1 MTDLF
6 SSQFFIVFFSVGV
19 PLSIFFVL
27 LFFFV
32 LRPGRINFRRS
43 TSTNSSAQSA
53 IPSPLPSP
61 IPPPPQQPTQTSTPQ
76 PQQDISKITS
86 RVDKMEADLAKMI
99 SDTSTELRQ
108 SVENLGKNL
117 EDLALAIKATKSDA
131 ESPFNLIQLNEQD
144 PKTSRDSVDA
154 KFTGLNIPNSS
165 SSITQDISQNE
176 LPNINLKKLIQLS
189 ILLAILDYDK
199 VKIRA
204 LLNLGLISPQD
215 LEMIS
220 KIEDIIHKNRPKVDA
235 AELALIAYDI
245 AKSYNSVDSE
255 LVKFMSVLI
264 GDGNGRRDNQ

>member
-6 SSQFFIVFFSVGV
+6 QVNFYCFLLRRSPSFYILCFIV
-19 PLSIFFVL
+19 L
-27 LFFFV
+27 FV
-32 LRPGRINFRRS
+32 LRPGRINFRRP
-43 TSTNSSAQSA
+43 TGTNSSAQSA
-53 IPSPLPSP
+53 IPSP

-176 LPNINLKKLIQLS
+176 LPNINLKTHT
-189 ILLAILDYDK
+189 AI
-199 VKIRA
+199 
-204 LLNLGLISPQD
+204 NPS
-215 LEMIS
+215 S
-220 KIEDIIHKNRPKVDA
+220 
-235 AELALIAYDI
+235 
-245 AKSYNSVDSE
+245 NSR
-255 LVKFMSVLI
+255 L
-264 GDGNGRRDNQ
+264 